1 MNNITEFINNNK
13 VLTILCL
20 AFVLY
25 VIYSQKQ
32 MNKLRNLEHATNTC
46 SSADMT
52 AIANLNKLA
61 ESIQSG
67 SKLVIPSDVEIQGNL
82 ALTGADA
89 TLNVQP
95 ATGQPGI
102 NFYNGTDQKDYPG
115 EQLFDWIGQVINMQN
130 HGALEIYDGGISASY
145 VQFVT
150 GQEDPPLVPGYMSF
164 DGTYFRGL
172 QKGESSFYYFDL
184 VESP

>member
-1 MNNITEFINNNK
+1 MIKTNYLLI
-13 VLTILCL
+13 
-20 AFVLY
+20 FVLFIL
-25 VIYSQKQ
+25 VIYNQYQIRNIK
-32 MNKLRNLEHATNTC
+32 NKEHATNTC
-46 SSADMT
+46 STADMT
-52 AIANLNKLA
+52 AIENLNKLA

-95 ATGQPGI
+95 TTGQPGI

-115 EQLFDWIGQVINMQN
+115 EQLFDWVGQVINMQN
-130 HGALEIYDGGISASY
+130 HGELEIYDGGISASY

-150 GQEDPPLVPGYMSF
+150 GQEDPPATPGYMSF
-164 DGTYFRGL
+164 DGTYYRGF
-172 QKGESSFYYFDL
+172 QGGDSSYIYFSL
-184 VESP
+184 VDSP